1 MNLTADFVTDFVAET
16 ARYYGVAVP
25 RYSVS
30 KLINAINDRSRLTV
44 RGGFSHDDFDS
55 LHAQGLAL
63 HIEVERLLGVEGEY
77 PL

>member
-1 MNLTADFVTDFVAET
+1 MNLETDFVRDFVTET
-16 ARYYGVAVP
+16 AHRYGVAVP

-30 KLINAINDRSRLTV
+30 KLINAINARTAVAV
-44 RGGFSHDDFDS
+44 RGGFFHDDFDS
-55 LHAQGLAL
+55 LHEQGLAL